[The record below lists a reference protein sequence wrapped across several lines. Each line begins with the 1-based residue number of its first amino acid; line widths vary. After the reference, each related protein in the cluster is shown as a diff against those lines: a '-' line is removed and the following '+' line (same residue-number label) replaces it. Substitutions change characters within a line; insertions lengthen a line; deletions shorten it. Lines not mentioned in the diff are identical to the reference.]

1 MRYPIPMTPTFLL
14 LSAMLACY
22 TTAGPCTDYCDY
34 ICECHADDGDLT
46 CDDCRTIYTDDDAA
60 LSDEC
65 ETALTDQQA
74 ADDAAGVDCSAA
86 DTAAA
91 G

>member
-1 MRYPIPMTPTFLL
+1 MLTLL
-14 LSAMLACY
+14 AIASSLLACF

-34 ICECHADDGDLT
+34 ICDCHPDDGDVT

-60 LSDEC
+60 LQDEC
-65 ETALTDQQA
+65 ETALTDLEA
-74 ADDAAGVDCSAA
+74 ADRDAGIECAGS
-86 DTAAA
+86 DTAA